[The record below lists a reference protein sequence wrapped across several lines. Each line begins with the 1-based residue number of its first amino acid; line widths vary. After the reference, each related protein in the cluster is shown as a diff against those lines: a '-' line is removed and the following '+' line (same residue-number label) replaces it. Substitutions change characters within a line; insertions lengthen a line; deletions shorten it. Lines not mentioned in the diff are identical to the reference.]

1 MAAATT
7 TLVRIPDSVWPIIL
21 RQRTGQNLA
30 NPEDFY
36 EFCQD
41 NEPWRIERSA
51 SGALEVAMPAGWE
64 TGSRNQ
70 ELSGQLWLWAR
81 QDGTGRAADSS
92 AGFELPGGAMRSPDA
107 SWVRKTRLEIL
118 TAADRQRFLPLAPD
132 FVAEL
137 RSESDRLAP
146 LQEKMQEYL
155 TAGVSLAL
163 LLDPTTRRATV
174 YRPGQEPQS
183 LENPATLDCSP
194 ELSGFV
200 LDINAIFDAG
210 L

>member
-1 MAAATT
+1 MVAATT
-7 TLVRIPDSVWPIIL
+7 TLERIPDSVWPIIL
-21 RQRTGQNLA
+21 RQRAGQNLA

-107 SWVRKTRLEIL
+107 SWVRKSRLDTL

-137 RSESDRLAP
+137 RSESDRLVP
-146 LQEKMQEYL
+146 LQEKMQEYI

-163 LLDPTTRRATV
+163 LLDPTNRRV
-174 YRPGQEPQS
+174 SLYRPGQELII
-183 LENPATLDCSP
+183 LENPTTIDCSP

-200 LDINAIFDAG
+200 LDIQAIFDACS
-210 L
+210 

>member
-1 MAAATT
+1 
-7 TLVRIPDSVWPIIL
+7 
-21 RQRTGQNLA
+21 
-30 NPEDFY
+30 
-36 EFCQD
+36 
-41 NEPWRIERSA
+41 
-51 SGALEVAMPAGWE
+51 
-64 TGSRNQ
+64 
-70 ELSGQLWLWAR
+70 
-81 QDGTGRAADSS
+81 
-92 AGFELPGGAMRSPDA
+92 MRSPDA